1 MSCEDCDCGC
11 PDSSD
16 NYGGGDLNAEFE
28 GFRAGMYQ
36 AMQMLGAPQGVLI
49 PMAGSTTRSEC
60 ILRFTAWMEA

>member
-11 PDSSD
+11 PDFES
-16 NYGGGDLNAEFE
+16 EFE